1 MTFPFHFLL
10 FLTLDNLI
18 HSVSSTYIFQ
28 CYIFCPAFLPT
39 LTVLLSY
46 LLTHLTGH
54 LNLVKNC
61 SYDFRSTSILLLF
74 TISGNNATN
83 LFKPEARKVFLPQP
97 SLSPSTSNTHLV
109 LHILPSEQTS
119 NQFTSLYLYCLKS
132 SPSYQHL
139 RITISLIDPETDVCR
154 ISSLSCHWE
163 LGPADED

>member
-1 MTFPFHFLL
+1 MAFPFHFLL

-61 SYDFRSTSILLLF
+61 TCDFCSTSILLLF

-109 LHILPSEQTS
+109 LHILISFSLLFFILSFKRLSP
-119 NQFTSLYLYCLKS
+119 LYLPTLAGSILSVLVYLIFKIS
-132 SPSYQHL
+132 LLYLS
-139 RITISLIDPETDVCR
+139 ISLI
-154 ISSLSCHWE
+154 
-163 LGPADED
+163 